1 MIRKSGVHYYCNIA
15 SPTLYDGEALKYI
28 DYDLDLKVFP
38 DERYK
43 ILDVEEYKQHAKQMA
58 YGEQLDKILQAKLQ
72 ALIKLAEHK
81 HGVFE
86 EDFAKKW
93 YEVFLE
99 RRREA

>member
-1 MIRKSGVHYYCNIA
+1 
-15 SPTLYDGEALKYI
+15 
-28 DYDLDLKVFP
+28 
-38 DERYK
+38 
-43 ILDVEEYKQHAKQMA
+43 MA

-81 HGVFE
+81 QGVFE